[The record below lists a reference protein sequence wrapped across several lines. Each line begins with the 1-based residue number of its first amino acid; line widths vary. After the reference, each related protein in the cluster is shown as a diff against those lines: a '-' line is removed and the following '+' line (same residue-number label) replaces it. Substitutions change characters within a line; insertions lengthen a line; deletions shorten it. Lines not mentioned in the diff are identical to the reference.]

1 MHDNHFWYLYPSGL
15 QPVDEGKTYC
25 TGLFQSGMVGFL
37 SESDCKVFTH
47 YQLSGFKILRGVIVV
62 MLV

>member
-1 MHDNHFWYLYPSGL
+1 M
-15 QPVDEGKTYC
+15 DEGKTYC